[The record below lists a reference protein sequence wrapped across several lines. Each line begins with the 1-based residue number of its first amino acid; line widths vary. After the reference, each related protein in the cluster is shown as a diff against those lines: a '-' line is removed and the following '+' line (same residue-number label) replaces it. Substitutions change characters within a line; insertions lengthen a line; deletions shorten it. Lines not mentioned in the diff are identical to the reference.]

1 MLLCDLAMHAVW
13 SQSEH
18 EKVIF
23 ICTLMFLR
31 LCILSVQTKKA
42 FITTLS
48 TPLVMP
54 AAGSQPLSDDCCVP
68 RQSGTFSRLLTAF
81 KLAMEKNREHEIKL
95 TANRWVTKK

>member
-23 ICTLMFLR
+23 ICTLMFLH

-42 FITTLS
+42 SITTLS

-54 AAGSQPLSDDCCVP
+54 AAGSNSHFQMTVVFQDNQALSAD
-68 RQSGTFSRLLTAF
+68 F
-81 KLAMEKNREHEIKL
+81 
-95 TANRWVTKK
+95 